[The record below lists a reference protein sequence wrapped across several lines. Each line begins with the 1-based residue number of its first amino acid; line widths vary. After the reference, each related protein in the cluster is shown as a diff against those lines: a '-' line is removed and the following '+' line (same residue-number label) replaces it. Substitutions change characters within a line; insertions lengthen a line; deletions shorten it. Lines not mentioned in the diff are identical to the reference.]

1 MTGINVYIFSF
12 WIFWASSI
20 ESTEE
25 ETVKKSTDF
34 LLCRYCGFNVAP
46 ASTLVNLKSPAAEEI
61 YNQSLFGLD
70 NVEVQ
75 SLKNPLG
82 IQFNIVTARGGTC
95 VATSKRWQVDH
106 SWFPGHAWKS
116 CSCSR
121 CSRHIGWIFEPLA
134 TAHYDR
140 VYASLNGFYA
150 YVLENVISEA
160 YADSLLVTPKL
171 NSYT

>member
-1 MTGINVYIFSF
+1 MNIIYFSHY
-12 WIFWASSI
+12 S
-20 ESTEE
+20 
-25 ETVKKSTDF
+25 DF

-95 VATSKRWQVDH
+95 VATSKV
-106 SWFPGHAWKS
+106 
-116 CSCSR
+116 
-121 CSRHIGWIFEPLA
+121 L
-134 TAHYDR
+134 
-140 VYASLNGFYA
+140 SLFY
-150 YVLENVISEA
+150 
-160 YADSLLVTPKL
+160 LV
-171 NSYT
+171 

>member
-82 IQFNIVTARGGTC
+82 IQV
-95 VATSKRWQVDH
+95 
-106 SWFPGHAWKS
+106 
-116 CSCSR
+116 
-121 CSRHIGWIFEPLA
+121 
-134 TAHYDR
+134 
-140 VYASLNGFYA
+140 
-150 YVLENVISEA
+150 
-160 YADSLLVTPKL
+160 
-171 NSYT
+171 